1 MKCFVISP
9 IGNEGTD
16 IRLNADK
23 LLNHLLKPVCKQLGY
38 EVIRADTIDKPGS
51 ITKDIFDHL
60 RNDDLAIVDVSSE
73 NLNVGIELGY
83 RIAVGKPL
91 IIVRSKQSTTGYPF
105 DIADLRRIDYGFD
118 ISDAETF
125 KSKLKNSI
133 QSVLSASSSKTESFE
148 MESSEMESSETESS
162 AIEIA
167 PGLSVAPFKDGYGF
181 FVE

>member
-23 LLNHLLKPVCKQLGY
+23 LLNHLLKPVCEQLGY

-51 ITKDIFDHL
+51 ITKDIFEHL
-60 RNDDLAIVDVSSE
+60 KNDDLAIVDVSSE

-83 RIAVGKPL
+83 RIATGKPL
-91 IIVRSKQSTTGYPF
+91 IIVRSKESTTGYPF

-118 ISDAETF
+118 VSEAETF
-125 KSKLKNSI
+125 KSKLSKSI
-133 QSVLSASSSKTESFE
+133 QSILSESSSKA
-148 MESSEMESSETESS
+148 ESSVVEL
-162 AIEIA
+162 A
-167 PGLSVAPFKDGYGF
+167 PGLKVAPFKDGYGF